1 MECIRAAL
9 GVRLATVRNAHRSLR
24 LVPSAL
30 GTRSLR
36 EHHAGLN
43 DRSAAITPPLSFAT
57 NFISYFLNY
66 IYNLFEN
73 FPLIC
78 YTAAVKN
85 DFTSKQVTLTK
96 AAELLSSGAVGVIP
110 TDTVYGLAANAT
122 NEAAVTRLYRLKNR
136 ERKPGTLIAASVA
149 QLEILGINQDSLSL
163 ASPYWPGPL
172 SVVLPYTDRAYLTQ
186 GVGSLAIRV
195 VADPQVRTLLSKTG
209 PLITSSANQPGEP
222 ESKNIQEAMDYFGD
236 TVDFY
241 VDGGDRSGRLAST
254 IVKITS
260 DGLEVL
266 RQGAIHL

>member
-1 MECIRAAL
+1 ML
-9 GVRLATVRNAHRSLR
+9 
-24 LVPSAL
+24 
-30 GTRSLR
+30 
-36 EHHAGLN
+36 GLN
-43 DRSAAITPPLSFAT
+43 DRSAAITPPSSFAT

-73 FPLIC
+73 FSPIC

-85 DFTSKQVTLTK
+85 DSTPKQVGLHE
-96 AAELLSSGAVGVIP
+96 AAELLASGAVGVIP

-122 NEAAVTRLYRLKNR
+122 NEAAVTRLYKLKSR

-149 QLEILGINQDSLSL
+149 QLEALGINKDSLSL
-163 ASPYWPGPL
+163 AMPYWPGPL
-172 SVVLPYTDRAYLTQ
+172 SVVLPYTNRAYLTQ

-195 VADPQVRTLLSKTG
+195 VTDPQVQALLSKTG
-209 PLITSSANQPGEP
+209 PLITSSANLPGEP
-222 ESKNIQEAMDYFGD
+222 ESKNIRNAMDYFGN

-241 VDGGDRSGRLAST
+241 VDDGDRSGRLAST
-254 IVKITS
+254 IVKITP